1 MLNYNAAETRLVKV
15 SFHSNFRS
23 AGSRSPTKKEH
34 DLVMSIV
41 NGTME
46 EIQAIIDGT
55 TTTTYAS
62 ASNVI
67 DGTSSVIDGTSSS
80 VKLFDN

>member
-1 MLNYNAAETRLVKV
+1 
-15 SFHSNFRS
+15 
-23 AGSRSPTKKEH
+23 
-34 DLVMSIV
+34 
-41 NGTME
+41 ME
-46 EIQAIIDGT
+46 EIQAIIDG